1 MAAGS
6 AEVAMPSDT
15 TLTPVVQVQIAAE
28 VAMPSDTTLTPLEQ
42 VQIAAE
48 VTPLL
53 VTALAEVVKGKVQ
66 RDFRPP
72 FF

>member
-1 MAAGS
+1 MLLVTTLTPVVQVAAGS

-15 TLTPVVQVQIAAE
+15 TLTPVV
-28 VAMPSDTTLTPLEQ
+28 Q

>member
-15 TLTPVVQVQIAAE
+15 TLTPVV
-28 VAMPSDTTLTPLEQ
+28 Q

>member
-28 VAMPSDTTLTPLEQ
+28 VTL
-42 VQIAAE
+42 
-48 VTPLL
+48 LL
-53 VTALAEVVKGKVQ
+53 VTALVEVVKGKVQ